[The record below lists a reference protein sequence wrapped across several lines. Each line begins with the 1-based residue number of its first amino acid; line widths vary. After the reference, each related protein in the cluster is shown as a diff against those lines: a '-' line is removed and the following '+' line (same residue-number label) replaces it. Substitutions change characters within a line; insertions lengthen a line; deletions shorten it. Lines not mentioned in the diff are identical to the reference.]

1 MASLD
6 DDTEIVPD
14 GLTIRR
20 WRRRHGW
27 SRRTFVARLRAH
39 SEEVTG
45 LPETIPRSLLQGVED
60 ENERIPYGTLC
71 LIASGLDCNPV
82 EILLDP

>member
-1 MASLD
+1 MAALD
-6 DDTEIVPD
+6 DDSPIVPD

-20 WRRRHGW
+20 RRRRQGW
-27 SRRTFVARLRAH
+27 SRRAFVARLRAH
-39 SEEVTG
+39 TEAITG
-45 LPETIPRSLLQGVED
+45 LPQTIPRSLLQGVED

>member
-1 MASLD
+1 MAALD
-6 DDTEIVPD
+6 DDSPIVPD

-20 WRRRHGW
+20 RRRRQGW
-27 SRRTFVARLRAH
+27 SRRTFVARIRAH
-39 SEEVTG
+39 TEAVTG

-60 ENERIPYGTLC
+60 ENEQIPYGTLC